1 MDDYEKFRNISCQP
15 YSVDML
21 EMLMAATNIVHKRFE
36 NCPSTLLSAN
46 LTHFPS
52 PEEVSR
58 RTAVTPVQQ
67 LLPPVDGSWIE
78 IADKISRLPDPPEET
93 NVTTAMW
100 NLVRG
105 GPLELPIVD
114 EYLDL
119 LRATSLHTA
128 IAKVRPL
135 SQDENMIGTEGLD
148 RPTIIPF
155 LCGHDW
161 AFAVA
166 YHDCIHW
173 YDSSPSR
180 QTPSF
185 SAIEAR
191 RVVEGWK
198 GPQHSNPN
206 DVGIFMLMGIR
217 LVLQRKP
224 HLSQRAADQIART
237 FRARMLGELLA
248 GKVEPDGQRLCRE
261 GVMQAAETDE
271 GSMFVAQPQYEYSPG
286 AAPEA
291 DLFTE
296 ALYMQ
301 EQANGANRSSRS
313 MSSVDEVI
321 SASLRRQANSPRPA
335 LRQMSSIVE
344 DNEVPMDE
352 DAVLDDLVTV
362 HGSISPPGP
371 QEEMVEPE
379 PDAHPSSATTANTS
393 RRRKGRAQQN
403 DMWAQGDTA
412 DGTRKTLK
420 LDVNSLV
427 SRKVILEN
435 LAAALQCTR
444 LAVATEAYDKCVLW
458 FLGQDNAMQG
468 KLQQRYSRVL
478 FVEKMEEQARQ
489 DVTMSGIND
498 KQWKNM
504 KRDSRNWRIW
514 KDVRDA
520 GREHDDLGPFVTL
533 CAFPGS
539 MDSKYLSKKNRDSLV
554 ADLKRELRSDR
565 EDESGGQRRSHSS
578 SPLRHWL
585 RDARPLCDAILSG
598 ALPTSPLNIENHDLT
613 FADEVT
619 DEDWILYTSI
629 DLATGP
635 W

>member
-1 MDDYEKFRNISCQP
+1 
-15 YSVDML
+15 
-21 EMLMAATNIVHKRFE
+21 MAATNIARKRFE

-52 PEEVSR
+52 REEVSR
-58 RTAVTPVQQ
+58 RTAATPVQQ
-67 LLPPVDGSWIE
+67 LLPPVDDSWIK
-78 IADKISRLPDPPEET
+78 IADKVSELPHPQEGT
-93 NVTTAMW
+93 NVTIELW

-105 GPLELPIVD
+105 SPLELSIVD
-114 EYLDL
+114 GYLDL

-135 SQDENMIGTEGLD
+135 KQDENMIGTQGLD

-155 LCGHDW
+155 LDGYDW

-166 YHDCIHW
+166 YYDCIHW

-185 SAIEAR
+185 SATGAR

-198 GPQHSNPN
+198 GPQHSDPN
-206 DVGIFMLMGIR
+206 DAGIFMLMGIR
-217 LVLQRKP
+217 LILQHKP
-224 HLSQRAADQIART
+224 HLSQRAADQIAHT

-248 GKVEPDGQRLCRE
+248 GKIEPDGERLCRE

-271 GSMFVAQPQYEYSPG
+271 GSIFVAQSQYEYSP
-286 AAPEA
+286 AAASEA

-296 ALYMQ
+296 ALYMR
-301 EQANGANRSSRS
+301 ERANGANRSSRS
-313 MSSVDEVI
+313 TSSVDEVV

-344 DNEVPMDE
+344 DNEVHE
-352 DAVLDDLVTV
+352 DAVLDDLVNV
-362 HGSISPPGP
+362 HGSISPPRARGETI
-371 QEEMVEPE
+371 QPE
-379 PDAHPSSATTANTS
+379 PNSRPPSATTANTS
-393 RRRKGRAQQN
+393 RRRRGGAQQN
-403 DMWAQGDTA
+403 DGCAQGDTG
-412 DGTRKTLK
+412 DGTREPLK

-435 LAAALQCTR
+435 LAAALHCKR

-458 FLGQDNAMQG
+458 FLGQDNTMQG

-489 DVTMSGIND
+489 GAAMSGIND
-498 KQWKNM
+498 KQWEKM
-504 KRDSRNWRIW
+504 KRDSRNWRVW

-539 MDSKYLSKKNRDSLV
+539 MNSKYLSKKSRESLV
-554 ADLKRELRSDR
+554 ADLKMELRSDR
-565 EDESGGQRRSHSS
+565 EDETGGQRGSHSS
-578 SPLRHWL
+578 SPLRQWL
-585 RDARPLCDAILSG
+585 RDARPLCDAILGG
-598 ALPTSPLNIENHDLT
+598 ALPTSPLNIETDGLT
-613 FADEVT
+613 FADEVS
-619 DEDWILYTSI
+619 DEDWEFYTSTE
-629 DLATGP
+629 LAAGL